1 MILLYIII
9 ALLATA
15 VLILSLSLY
24 HYIRKSTYLTDKE
37 KEFVEFAI
45 DMYVQYAEDLEIHSE
60 EQHAKIVKQLEDI
73 KNKHLKHGKN

>member
-15 VLILSLSLY
+15 VLILSLTLY
-24 HYIRKSTYLTDKE
+24 QYVKKSTYLTDKE
-37 KEFVEFAI
+37 KEFIEFAI

-60 EQHAKIVKQLEDI
+60 EQHAKIVKQLENI
-73 KNKHLKHGKN
+73 KIKHLKNEKN